1 MLWHF
6 VVYAHETF
14 TEIETQRETMKLETY
29 KLIADVVENCIVL
42 WRQLF
47 WLQRIETINDVLN
60 ENIVIYLESLLI
72 TDNCVSVY

>member
-1 MLWHF
+1 
-6 VVYAHETF
+6 
-14 TEIETQRETMKLETY
+14 MKLETY